1 MFDLKSSN
9 SLLSFKEYFPSSVLA
24 CIYATYTEVA
34 VNLGYSEF
42 NLIRASAVLNCQS
55 TFAALV
61 LRSVSY
67 ADNSLRR

>member
-1 MFDLKSSN
+1 MYIFS
-9 SLLSFKEYFPSSVLA
+9 
-24 CIYATYTEVA
+24 ITATYTEVA